1 MDTHSFERLALES
14 SLRRALERNEFQ
26 LHYQA
31 KLDLVTGQITGMEAL
46 IRWQHPDLGM
56 VSPLQFIPLA
66 EETGLIVPIGK
77 WVLKTACLQNQAWQK
92 EGLPPLSVAVNLS
105 ARQFADENLLADIA
119 SVLKETGMNSAFLEL
134 EITESMIMHNVDKAV
149 QILTQLKTL
158 GIRLAIDD
166 FGTGYS
172 SLSNLKR
179 FPIDTLKVDR
189 SFVRDLPGDSEDKAI
204 TKAII
209 AMGKSL
215 NMTLIAEGVETQE
228 QAEFLRAHACDQFQ
242 GYYFSKPVDKDKFA
256 ELLRSRVHETSA

>member
-1 MDTHSFERLALES
+1 
-14 SLRRALERNEFQ
+14 
-26 LHYQA
+26 
-31 KLDLVTGQITGMEAL
+31 V
-46 IRWQHPDLGM
+46 
-56 VSPLQFIPLA
+56 QFIPIA

-77 WVLKTACLQNQAWQK
+77 WVLRTACLQNKAWQN

-105 ARQFADENLLADIA
+105 ARQFADENLLADVTSI
-119 SVLKETGMNSAFLEL
+119 LKETGMNAAFLEL

-149 QILTQLKTL
+149 QTLTKLKTL
-158 GIRLAIDD
+158 GIGLSIDD

-179 FPIDTLKVDR
+179 FPIDTLKIDR
-189 SFVRDLPGDSEDKAI
+189 SFIRDLPGDSEDKAI
-204 TKAII
+204 TRAII

-242 GYYFSKPVDKDKFA
+242 GYYFSRPVDKDKFA